1 MRNKKRAAEF
11 NLDSLP
17 EGLRER
23 GRPLSIHRP
32 WGDVVADAQK
42 KVLKL
47 MGAEAINRFVS
58 GPILERIALFTLAI
72 VLFVAGAVALWFY
85 KYNPPKKEDPVFVL
99 ITAVASFVLGG
110 IGLVS
115 GIVHI
120 VLKGRAPG
128 RRYGSAE
135 RELAGTDAE
144 RPRYY
149 LVYEDGL
156 ATVTGDTFAFLAWT
170 DIKEVGRTWKRLDN
184 FLTLTDSGD
193 RAFIIANGYSNAGE
207 LRLAIFQNVNRCL
220 LPKALKRIAAGK
232 SAKFGPFA
240 VSRAGLKYKD
250 RTADWDDVTSM
261 KLQTYRGQTSITIY
275 VRGRLL
281 WWCWHDIHE
290 VPNHET
296 FYDVLCHVAPEHLLT
311 TSSRPRW

>member
-1 MRNKKRAAEF
+1 
-11 NLDSLP
+11 LP
-17 EGLRER
+17 EGLRAK
-23 GRPLSIHRP
+23 GQPLSIHRP

-42 KVLKL
+42 KMLQF

-72 VLFVAGAVALWFY
+72 FLFGAGVVALWFY
-85 KYNPPKKEDPVFVL
+85 KYNPPKNEDPVFVL
-99 ITAVASFVLGG
+99 ITAVVCFVLGG
-110 IGLVS
+110 VGLVS
-115 GIVHI
+115 GIVHV

-128 RRYGSAE
+128 RSSRAAE
-135 RELAGTDAE
+135 RKFVGTDAE

-156 ATVTGDTFAFLAWT
+156 ATVTGDAFEFLAWT
-170 DIKEVGRTWKRLDN
+170 DIKEVGRAWKRLDC
-184 FLTLTDSGD
+184 FLSLTDSGD
-193 RAFIIANGYSNAGE
+193 RTVVIANGYSNAGE

-220 LPKALKRIAAGK
+220 LPKALKRIDAGK
-232 SAKFGPFA
+232 SVKFGPFA
-240 VSRAGLKYKD
+240 VNGAGLKYKE
-250 RTADWDDVTSM
+250 RIADWDDVTSM

-296 FYDVLCHVAPEHLLT
+296 FYDVLCHVAPDHLLT